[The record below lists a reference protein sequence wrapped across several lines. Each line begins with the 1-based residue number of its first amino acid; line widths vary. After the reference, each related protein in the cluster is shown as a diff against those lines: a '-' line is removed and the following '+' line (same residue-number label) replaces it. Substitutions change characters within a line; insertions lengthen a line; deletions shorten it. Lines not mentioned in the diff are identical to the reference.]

1 LRCAVNRQQRQSNM
15 SKAKYVK
22 RTQIFFLLQFM

>member
-1 LRCAVNRQQRQSNM
+1 LLFALRCQQRQSNM